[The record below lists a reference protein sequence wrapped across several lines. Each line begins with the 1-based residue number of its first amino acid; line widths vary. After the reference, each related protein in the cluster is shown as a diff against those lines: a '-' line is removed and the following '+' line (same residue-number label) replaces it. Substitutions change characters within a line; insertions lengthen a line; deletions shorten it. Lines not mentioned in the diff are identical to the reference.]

1 MDGFNSK
8 LGRPGHVLIGE
19 KVGPGAE
26 CGQFQWEEELEE
38 GISGGLLERGVKG
51 GGE

>member
-1 MDGFNSK
+1 MDGLKSK
-8 LGRPGHVLIGE
+8 LGHPGHVLIGE

-38 GISGGLLERGVKG
+38 GISGLLEREG
-51 GGE
+51 